1 MDAALQWIAEF
12 LDSIVQWIFDL
23 VKTAFLVL
31 WDMLIDLFCFIVEMV
46 LDAVVLLLEQI
57 PVPTTWSLQNLF
69 DVLPASVLS
78 MLVAIGFAQALGIVL
93 VALGIRFLLQLIP
106 FIRLGS

>member
-1 MDAALQWIAEF
+1 MDFGISGFYRSVVFRPCQNCFSRPL
-12 LDSIVQWIFDL
+12 
-23 VKTAFLVL
+23 
-31 WDMLIDLFCFIVEMV
+31 DMLLDLFSFIVKMV
-46 LDAVVLLLEQI
+46 LDAVVLLLAQI
-57 PVPTTWSLQNLF
+57 PIPVSWSLQSLF

-78 MLVAIGFAQALGIVL
+78 MLSAIGFTQALGIVL

>member
-1 MDAALQWIAEF
+1 MEDALQWISEF
-12 LDSIVQWIFDL
+12 LDSIVQWFFDL
-23 VKTAFLVL
+23 VKTSFLVL
-31 WDMLIDLFCFIVEMV
+31 WDMLLDLFSFIVEMV
-46 LDAVVLLLEQI
+46 LDAVVLLLAQI
-57 PVPTTWSLQNLF
+57 PIPVSWSLQSLF

-78 MLVAIGFAQALGIVL
+78 MLSAIGFTQALGIVL

>member
-1 MDAALQWIAEF
+1 MEDALQWISEF
-12 LDSIVQWIFDL
+12 LDSIVQWFFDL
-23 VKTAFLVL
+23 VKTFFLVL
-31 WDMLIDLFCFIVEMV
+31 WDMLLDLFSFIVEMV
-46 LDAVVLLLEQI
+46 LDAVVLLLAQI
-57 PVPTTWSLQNLF
+57 PIPVSWSLQSLF

-78 MLVAIGFAQALGIVL
+78 MLSAIGFTQALGIVL